1 MRSWEHRF
9 SVSQCLVGESGL
21 YYPEQQTWQT
31 NGKWIPNHLKVS
43 ISSAIVL
50 IGTRILAVNLGEGG
64 GVSGQRTIEIKGRA
78 ANQHRKA
85 DPASLAEAQE
95 TTDGWSKLD
104 VRRCWERNF
113 RNSFRRKLMAGLE
126 GWGKQAVSELSQTPA
141 TMGGRAP
148 GLLRDFTYLSDVI
161 QELLFSV
168 RFFTKSNCIKTIKNK
183 VSNLCD
189 SHLGINQAG

>member
-1 MRSWEHRF
+1 
-9 SVSQCLVGESGL
+9 
-21 YYPEQQTWQT
+21 
-31 NGKWIPNHLKVS
+31 
-43 ISSAIVL
+43 
-50 IGTRILAVNLGEGG
+50 
-64 GVSGQRTIEIKGRA
+64 
-78 ANQHRKA
+78 
-85 DPASLAEAQE
+85 
-95 TTDGWSKLD
+95 
-104 VRRCWERNF
+104 
-113 RNSFRRKLMAGLE
+113 MAGLE